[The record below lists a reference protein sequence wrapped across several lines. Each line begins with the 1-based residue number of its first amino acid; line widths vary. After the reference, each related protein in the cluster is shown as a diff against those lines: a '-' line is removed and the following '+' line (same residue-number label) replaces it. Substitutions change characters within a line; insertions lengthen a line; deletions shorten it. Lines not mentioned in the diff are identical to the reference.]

1 MNYIWDL
8 VIRAFQNGIPQAKLR
23 FVPAKSYSPYMELS
37 QADLN
42 FTQVEQEIEINPY
55 YRFYEIFKD
64 LFNINNHEDQEL
76 RRVLLDV
83 TIHFLT
89 GIDLRQGMNKTE
101 YYLRFIQRE
110 IAAGVFGA
118 AVQKDFD
125 LFSPAEQGALAKNI
139 YRLLITGELLYLLKD
154 TVRQIF
160 TNSTI
165 YVNYETTNELLFFIN
180 YEKTA
185 INLAKLNLIN
195 ELFLPLQFKTI
206 IYWKDHFGVI
216 GADETMQID
225 HIALY

>member
-8 VIRAFQNGIPQAKLR
+8 VIRACQSGIPQAKLK
-23 FVPAKSYSPYMELS
+23 FVPAKIYSPYMELS
-37 QADLN
+37 HAHLN

-64 LFNINNHEDQEL
+64 LFNINNDEDQEF

-101 YYLRFIQRE
+101 YYLRFILRE

-118 AVQKDFD
+118 AIKKDFN
-125 LFSPAEQGALAKNI
+125 LFSPAEQVILAENI
-139 YRLLITGELLYLLKD
+139 YRLLITGELLYLLKE
-154 TVRQIF
+154 TFRRIF

-165 YVNYETTNELLFFIN
+165 YANYETTNELLFFID
-180 YEKTA
+180 YEKTDL
-185 INLAKLNLIN
+185 NLAKLNLIN
-195 ELFLPLQFKTI
+195 ELFLPLQFKTV

-216 GADETMQID
+216 GADETMHID